1 MERSYSFCVLEVT
14 VKTIWS
20 APSSKPSTYPVP
32 VYVC

>member
-14 VKTIWS
+14 VKMIWS

-32 VYVC
+32 VHVC